1 MASEP
6 TAVHVRPASRSVAA
20 VADSAARW
28 GMFLVAAVLVAATLN
43 HVFSEKIGVNRGL
56 GWDGRHYGA
65 WAVDFH
71 GEVLSKGLNA
81 YYAQRLLPSATV
93 HYSLRLLGIEPN
105 VQNVINGFGVLNI
118 ACLTLCA
125 WLWVLTARHLRVER
139 AGLILGF
146 IGLFVNF
153 FVLKWSPYY
162 PVLTDVPTYLVGF
175 LTIYFYLTGRRGALL
190 ATTILSSFMWP
201 TALYLGALLLLF
213 PREPAIDTG
222 APARHAA
229 LPIAV
234 ALMPVAF
241 LLGLT
246 GYLGWIGWE
255 IPYGVRQPIR
265 WMLPLS
271 VALMLGYVFFACW
284 SLFNNQ
290 KMFDIRYWKRRLLSP
305 DVYVVVAALVAL
317 KILLSMIS
325 TEPPSLENEKLHVA
339 VMAMTGVAR
348 PGAFFIP
355 HALVFGPIA
364 LLALIAWRPTVR
376 LIRQHGIGLSL
387 AIALGVL
394 VGIKSESR
402 NLVNILP
409 LVMPFLVLACTK
421 LARQPGFLWGFFVVS
436 LAFSKIWLRINVSS
450 DPNTWPNRLFWTDGP
465 WIPTPAYFLQAVLV
479 VLWAA
484 ILWLSYRSAGG
495 DARAGS
501 VFRSKR

>member
-1 MASEP
+1 MASER
-6 TAVHVRPASRSVAA
+6 TAVHVRPSSRSLAA
-20 VADSAARW
+20 VADPARRW
-28 GMFLVAAVLVAATLN
+28 GVFLVVAMLAAATLN
-43 HVFSEKIGVNRGL
+43 HVFSEKIGIKGGF
-56 GWDGRHYGA
+56 GWDGSYYGA

-81 YYAQRLLPSATV
+81 YYAQRMLPSAIV
-93 HYSLRLLGIEPN
+93 HYSLRLLGIEPT
-105 VQNVINGFGVLNI
+105 VHNVIHGFGVLNI

-139 AGLILGF
+139 GGLILGF

-175 LTIYFYLTGRRGALL
+175 LTIYFYLTQRRGALL

-213 PREPAIDTG
+213 PREPATDTG
-222 APARHAA
+222 APARHPA
-229 LPIAV
+229 LPIAA
-234 ALMPVAF
+234 ALVPFAV
-241 LLGLT
+241 LLGIT
-246 GYLGWIGWE
+246 GYLGWTAWE
-255 IPYGVRQPIR
+255 IPFGVRQPIR

-284 SLFNNQ
+284 SLFNNE
-290 KMFDIRYWKRRLLSP
+290 KLCDIRYWKRRVLSP
-305 DVYVVVAALVAL
+305 DFYVVVVVLVAI

-325 TEPPSLENEKLHVA
+325 YEPPSLEHEKLHVT
-339 VMAMTGVAR
+339 VIAMTGVAR

-364 LLALIAWRPTVR
+364 LLALIAWQPTVR

-394 VGIKSESR
+394 VGLKSESR

-409 LVMPFLVLACTK
+409 LVVPFVVLACAK

-436 LAFSKIWLRINVSS
+436 LAFSKLWLRINVSG
-450 DPNTWPNRLFWTDGP
+450 DPDAWPNRLFWTDGP
-465 WIPTPAYFLQAVLV
+465 WIPTPAYFLQALLV
-479 VLWAA
+479 VLWAV
-484 ILWLSYRSAGG
+484 ILWLSYRAARRAG
-495 DARAGS
+495 DPAGS
-501 VFRSKR
+501 VS